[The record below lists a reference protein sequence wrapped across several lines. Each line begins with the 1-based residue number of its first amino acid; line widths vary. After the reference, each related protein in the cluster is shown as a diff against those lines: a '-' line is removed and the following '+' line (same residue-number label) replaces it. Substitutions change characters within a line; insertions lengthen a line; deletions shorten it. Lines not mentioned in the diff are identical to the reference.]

1 MDEGM
6 KRRMPSQKSNIDGG
20 WNQSYIKEQWE
31 ELLTSLDAQ
40 FEKCFFQ
47 NPKDIGTGDL
57 QRKLKNSK
65 ITWLCCDIA
74 WILEELT
81 LEETINFYCA
91 SFEDGVLS
99 CGQKT
104 NFDAIRTTLM
114 GTTITYPSSF

>member
-6 KRRMPSQKSNIDGG
+6 KRRMPSQN
-20 WNQSYIKEQWE
+20 
-31 ELLTSLDAQ
+31 
-40 FEKCFFQ
+40 
-47 NPKDIGTGDL
+47 IGTGDL

-65 ITWLCCDIA
+65 ITWLCCNIA

-114 GTTITYPSSF
+114 GTTITYPSCFQSQINRADSLASFVI